1 MGIEVLV
8 SGKGRSTVPQADGPS
23 PGEACP
29 LDMLAITN
37 VSSLMRSTETTVF
50 QAIADPTRRDLLLR
64 LRGGER
70 STSELAQPFPVT
82 RSAVSQHL
90 GILLEAG
97 LVERRRSGRRR
108 LYSLRAEPLEQV
120 QAWVQVFSDFWDD
133 RLRDLGAW
141 LDEEGS

>member
-1 MGIEVLV
+1 
-8 SGKGRSTVPQADGPS
+8 
-23 PGEACP
+23 
-29 LDMLAITN
+29 
-37 VSSLMRSTETTVF
+37 MRSTETTVF

-97 LVERRRSGRRR
+97 LVERRRSGRHR